1 MTKRLAIEP
10 LTTEGFAPFGE
21 VLEAAG
27 RSLSVN
33 QNTARRFDD
42 LALVDATREGGRPRV
57 SLFRAEPRQSPIA
70 IAMMERHPLGSQA
83 FMPADNFPWLVL
95 VASGDDI
102 PDSVAMRCFMAD
114 GEQGINYRRG
124 VWHHPLLALPGNA
137 DNLRNF
143 WVLDRAPAP
152 QESPAANLQECQLP
166 SPCEIWL

>member
-1 MTKRLAIEP
+1 MAKCWRRRVGRCRSIKTPPAALTIWLWWMQLAR
-10 LTTEGFAPFGE
+10 A
-21 VLEAAG
+21 VG
-27 RSLSVN
+27 R
-33 QNTARRFDD
+33 
-42 LALVDATREGGRPRV
+42 AL
-57 SLFRAEPRQSPIA
+57 SLFRAEPRQSPIM

-102 PDSVAMRCFMAD
+102 PDSAAMRCFMAD

-124 VWHHPLLALPGNA
+124 VWHHPLLALPGKA
-137 DNLRNF
+137 DNFRNF

>member
-1 MTKRLAIEP
+1 MAKCWRRRVGRCRSIKTPPAALTIWLWWTRLAK
-10 LTTEGFAPFGE
+10 
-21 VLEAAG
+21 
-27 RSLSVN
+27 
-33 QNTARRFDD
+33 D
-42 LALVDATREGGRPRV
+42 GRPRL

-102 PDSVAMRCFMAD
+102 PDSAAMRCFMAD

-137 DNLRNF
+137 DNYRNF